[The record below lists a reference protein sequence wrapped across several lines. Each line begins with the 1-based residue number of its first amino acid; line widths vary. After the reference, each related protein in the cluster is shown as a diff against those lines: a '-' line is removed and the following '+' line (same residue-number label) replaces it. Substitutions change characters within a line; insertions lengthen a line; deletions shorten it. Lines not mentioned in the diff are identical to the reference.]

1 VGQEDVA
8 VGATIYTFAIQLSD
22 SDRGVYQDLELRVAR
37 HPSETAPF
45 MLARVLAYCLE
56 YRDGIALTAGIAA
69 VDEPAVLAR
78 DLTGRIT
85 AWIEVGAP
93 DAERLH
99 RGSKLAPRCAVYTH
113 RDAAPLLAQLAG
125 QKVHRAAEVP
135 VYAFERP
142 FMEEASAALGRR
154 ASLSLSVT
162 GHHVYLDVDGRSF
175 SSAIEEH
182 RLG

>member
-1 VGQEDVA
+1 MA
-8 VGATIYTFAIQLSD
+8 AGATVHTFAIELSD
-22 SDRGVYQDLELRVAR
+22 TDRNVYQTLELRLAR

-56 YRDGIALTAGIAA
+56 YTEGIELSAGIAA

-99 RGSKLAPRCAVYTH
+99 RGSKQAPRCAVYTH
-113 RDAAPLLAQLAG
+113 RSAEPLLAQLAG
-125 QKVHRAAEVP
+125 QKIHRAAEIP

-142 FMEEASAALGRR
+142 FMDEASAALGRR
-154 ASLSLSVT
+154 STLALSVT
-162 GHHVYLDVDGRSF
+162 GRHLYLDIDGKSF
-175 SSAIEEH
+175 SSALEEH